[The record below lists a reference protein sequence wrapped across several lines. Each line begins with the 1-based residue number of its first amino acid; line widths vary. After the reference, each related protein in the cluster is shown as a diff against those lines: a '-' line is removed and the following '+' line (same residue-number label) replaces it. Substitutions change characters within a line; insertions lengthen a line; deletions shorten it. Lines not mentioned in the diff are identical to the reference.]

1 MTDLTPGVLAV
12 AEEAFF
18 RQAMSDALK
27 AAGIACTTAGSS
39 EQALREAENPAVGV
53 VVLDLQLSDVPG
65 LELLERLRALRRE
78 VRVIALSTEAD
89 QDLILQA
96 LRSHACDY
104 LAKPLHEEELVL
116 TVGRALRSYQVEAS
130 RAALRER
137 LGRLEA
143 QLAYLSETPPADESI
158 DPIERAAQRS
168 VKAVAA
174 VLGATKT
181 SLMLLDGGGEQ
192 LRVAA
197 ATGRSLPP
205 GEMDAVKWGQ
215 EVAGLA
221 LSDGAAMVVADVAE
235 DPRFAG
241 RSAGERYASRSFAL
255 APCFGAGEARG
266 VLCATDRE
274 GGAPFGEDDLAL
286 LRILAQQIGE
296 ILVRAQAERS
306 SDGQAGAQPGEAERS
321 SDEMTDSQ
329 LARAV
334 CDVLANEIEP
344 TRIVN
349 AALRTI
355 VRALSA
361 APVSLY
367 LIDNG
372 ELVMQGQCEGGGPG
386 DRPRLPVDRGLTGTV
401 LQTGRLVAAQTPQSD
416 PRFDVAIDTPSDS
429 SVMPLLCV
437 PLRLRGRVVGVAR
450 AFTLADSRPSAS
462 TGEMLSAALSAAVRN
477 VLLYRSLLES
487 IDDVAEARRDAR
499 SRGNR

>member
-1 MTDLTPGVLAV
+1 
-12 AEEAFF
+12 
-18 RQAMSDALK
+18 
-27 AAGIACTTAGSS
+27 
-39 EQALREAENPAVGV
+39 
-53 VVLDLQLSDVPG
+53 
-65 LELLERLRALRRE
+65 
-78 VRVIALSTEAD
+78 
-89 QDLILQA
+89 
-96 LRSHACDY
+96 
-104 LAKPLHEEELVL
+104 
-116 TVGRALRSYQVEAS
+116 
-130 RAALRER
+130 
-137 LGRLEA
+137 
-143 QLAYLSETPPADESI
+143 
-158 DPIERAAQRS
+158 
-168 VKAVAA
+168 
-174 VLGATKT
+174 
-181 SLMLLDGGGEQ
+181 
-192 LRVAA
+192 
-197 ATGRSLPP
+197 
-205 GEMDAVKWGQ
+205 
-215 EVAGLA
+215 
-221 LSDGAAMVVADVAE
+221 
-235 DPRFAG
+235 
-241 RSAGERYASRSFAL
+241 
-255 APCFGAGEARG
+255 
-266 VLCATDRE
+266 
-274 GGAPFGEDDLAL
+274 
-286 LRILAQQIGE
+286 
-296 ILVRAQAERS
+296 
-306 SDGQAGAQPGEAERS
+306 
-321 SDEMTDSQ
+321 MTDSE

-499 SRGNR
+499 SRVNQ

>member
-18 RQAMSDALK
+18 REAMSDALT
-27 AAGIACTTAGSS
+27 AAGIACATAGSG
-39 EQALREAENPAVGV
+39 EEALREAENPAVGV

-65 LELLERLRALRRE
+65 LELLERLRALRHE
-78 VRVIALSTEAD
+78 VRVIALSTAAD

-96 LRSHACDY
+96 LRIHACDY

-116 TVGRALRSYQVEAS
+116 TVGRALRSYQVEVS

-137 LGRLEA
+137 LGRLET
-143 QLAYLSETPPADESI
+143 QLAYLSEIPPANESTS
-158 DPIERAAQRS
+158 PIERAAQRS
-168 VKAVAA
+168 VEAVAA

-241 RSAGERYASRSFAL
+241 RSARERYASGSFAL
-255 APCFGAGEARG
+255 APCFEAGEVRG

-274 GGAPFGEDDLAL
+274 GGAPFGEDDLVL

-296 ILVRAQAERS
+296 ILAHAQAGEAS
-306 SDGQAGAQPGEAERS
+306 AQPGEYEES
-321 SDEMTDSQ
+321 SHELSDSE

-344 TRIVN
+344 TRIVD
-349 AALRTI
+349 AALRPI
-355 VRALSA
+355 VRVLSA

-416 PRFDVAIDTPSDS
+416 PRFDIAIDTPSDS

-450 AFTLADSRPSAS
+450 VFTLADTRPSPA

-477 VLLYRSLLES
+477 VLLYRGLLES

-499 SRGNR
+499 NRVNR